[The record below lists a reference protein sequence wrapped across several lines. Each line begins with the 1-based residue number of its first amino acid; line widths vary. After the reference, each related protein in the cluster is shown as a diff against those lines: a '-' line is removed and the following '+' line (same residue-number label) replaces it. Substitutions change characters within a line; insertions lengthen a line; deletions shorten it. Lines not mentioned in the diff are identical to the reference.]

1 MLRRSEAERVF
12 SGKCL
17 SVKVVHASER
27 CVHDKEGGGIHL
39 ESLEEK
45 GANTR
50 QGGDLKNVS

>member
-17 SVKVVHASER
+17 SVKVFHASER
-27 CVHDKEGGGIHL
+27 FVHDKEGGSIHL
-39 ESLEEK
+39 ELLEEK

-50 QGGDLKNVS
+50 QGGDLKNMS